1 MGKRT
6 HLMVDP
12 SMTIYQMKEALVA
25 QEPSLTLEALR
36 LALTL
41 TLTPTLNLNLTLTL
55 TLTFTLEALR
65 LAVGSCPVGY
75 GDFHGRYNPS
85 EDHATTVGGLGLVA
99 GIEIGLTT
107 VATPMMN
114 LD

>member
-36 LALTL
+36 L
-41 TLTPTLNLNLTLTL
+41 TLTPTPTLTIIITLTL
-55 TLTFTLEALR
+55 TLTLEALR

>member
-25 QEPSLTLEALR
+25 QEPSL
-36 LALTL
+36 
-41 TLTPTLNLNLTLTL
+41 
-55 TLTFTLEALR
+55 TLEALR